1 MIQKIS
7 MYRLYYV
14 YKIDILLNEHNNE
27 FNDNE
32 IEVVEKYK
40 LTGGILSLLNNNQ
53 ARKKENTLLLKN

>member
-53 ARKKENTLLLKN
+53 ASKKENTLLLKN

>member
-1 MIQKIS
+1 

-53 ARKKENTLLLKN
+53 ASKKENTLLLKN